1 MTQTTN
7 AGSCRTSFCSIKFCG
22 LTRPEDIRAANELMP
37 DYIGFVFAPKSRRYV
52 SPQKAAD
59 LKVALAPGIRT
70 VGVFVNE
77 AAETVTALLND
88 GLIHMAQLHGSED
101 GEYIKRLRGLTD
113 RPLIQ
118 AFCIKTEA
126 DLAAARQSTADYI
139 LLDSGAGTGKTFD
152 WRLIHGLQ
160 TLCFPAGTSPGS
172 CAGASRCSPDGSKP
186 CFLAGGL
193 TPGNVG
199 EALKLL
205 SPYGVDVS
213 SGIETD
219 GVKDPDKMA
228 AFVAAVRNSG

>member
-7 AGSCRTSFCSIKFCG
+7 VGSCRTSFCSIKFCG
-22 LTRPEDIRAANELMP
+22 LTRPEDIRATNELMP

-59 LKVALAPGIRT
+59 LKAALAPGIRT

-77 AAETVTALLND
+77 AAETVAALLND

-126 DLAAARQSTADYI
+126 DLAAARESTADYI

-160 TLCFPAGTSPGS
+160 A
-172 CAGASRCSPDGSKP
+172 P

>member
-22 LTRPEDIRAANELMP
+22 LTRPEDIRAANGLMP
-37 DYIGFVFAPKSRRYV
+37 DYIGFVFAPRSRRYV

-59 LKVALAPGIRT
+59 LKAALAPGIRT
-70 VGVFVNE
+70 VGVFLNE
-77 AAETVTALLND
+77 AAETVAALLND

-113 RPLIQ
+113 RSLIQ

-139 LLDSGAGTGKTFD
+139 LLDSGAGTGRTFD
-152 WRLIHGLQ
+152 WRLIHDLQ
-160 TLCFPAGTSPGS
+160 A
-172 CAGASRCSPDGSKP
+172 P

-228 AFVAAVRNSG
+228 AFAAAVRNSG